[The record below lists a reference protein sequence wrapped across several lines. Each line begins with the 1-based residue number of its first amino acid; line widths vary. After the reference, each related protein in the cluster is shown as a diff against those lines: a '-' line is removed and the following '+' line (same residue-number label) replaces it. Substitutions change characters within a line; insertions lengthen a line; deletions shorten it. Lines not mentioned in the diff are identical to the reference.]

1 MKFQNILVPVDLSK
15 HSLKSFKTALDISKK
30 YHSKLTV
37 LSCIEI
43 FPAYRLYYASTT
55 LSQQTK
61 KQISIVKN
69 HFNELELMAKKHDIS
84 INFKILKSY
93 SVVKDIV
100 NFAKSKKFDLVII
113 GSHGRTGFDKLLLGS
128 VANGV
133 SQKIKCSVLIVK

>member
-1 MKFQNILVPVDLSK
+1 MPVDLSK

-37 LSCIEI
+37 LSCIEL

-61 KQISIVKN
+61 KQISIVEDY
-69 HFNELELMAKKHDIS
+69 FDELESLAKKYYIP

-100 NFAKSKKFDLVII
+100 NFAKSKKFDLVVI
-113 GSHGRTGFDKLLLGS
+113 GSYGRTGFDKLLLGS

-133 SQKIKCSVLIVK
+133 SQKTKCSVLIVK

>member
-1 MKFQNILVPVDLSK
+1 MPVDLSK

-37 LSCIEI
+37 LSCIEL

-61 KQISIVKN
+61 KQISIVEDYFDK
-69 HFNELELMAKKHDIS
+69 LESLAKKYYIP

-100 NFAKSKKFDLVII
+100 NFAKSKKFDLVVI
-113 GSHGRTGFDKLLLGS
+113 GSYGRTGFDKLLLGS

-133 SQKIKCSVLIVK
+133 SQKTKCSVLIVK